1 MTDAGNPAV
10 YKETLLFLTTAGLV
24 VPIFHRLHVSP
35 VLGFLAAGIA
45 LGPFGLG
52 HLSATYPFLD
62 AITITHLDTIAP
74 IAEFGVVFL
83 LFMIGLELSWERL
96 SRLRRLVF
104 GLGSLEV
111 LLAGFSIGLVAHR
124 LHVHATPALIL
135 GLALALSSTAIVIPV
150 LAERKRL
157 GSSAGRASFA
167 VLLFQDLAV
176 APLLVMISLLSGSHE
191 ADVAR
196 SLLLALVPAAVVL
209 FLLVVA
215 GRMLLRPLFRLVAHA
230 RSTEL
235 FMATSLLVVIGTALI
250 AASSG
255 LSMGLGAFIAGLLL
269 AETEFR
275 REIEVLIEPFK
286 GLLLGL
292 FFVSVGAS
300 LDLGIVVHAP
310 VLIVGLVLGLVALKA
325 CLVFGLGLAFRL
337 PRPVALE
344 VALLLAPG
352 GEFAFV
358 MIGAA
363 SAADLLP
370 PSVAQPALVVVTL
383 SMLLVPGLAR
393 LGEKLG
399 RVPPAE
405 AAAAAAAAE
414 PPPEDGEARVIIAG
428 FGRVGQLVG
437 AMLTQHDVSY
447 LAIDADPKI
456 AASERANGRSAYFGN
471 ATRADFLR
479 RCGIAQARAL
489 VVTMD
494 NPKAVEDVV
503 RVGRAERPDLIIV
516 ARARDT
522 KHAVKL
528 YELGVSDAVPETVE
542 ASLQMAEAV
551 LVDVGVPM
559 GFVIAS
565 IHEKR
570 DAFRSLFAEAS
581 GSAAPTRRRTF
592 AARRRLRQPAAK
604 VDE

>member
-1 MTDAGNPAV
+1 MTAAANPAV

-24 VPIFHRLHVSP
+24 VPLFHRLHVSP

-52 HLSATYPFLD
+52 QLTATYPFLD
-62 AITITHLDTIAP
+62 AVTISHPDTIAP

-111 LLAGFSIGLVAHR
+111 LLATLLIAALAHR
-124 LHVHATPALIL
+124 LHVHAAPALIV
-135 GLALALSSTAIVIPV
+135 GSALALSSTAIVIPV

-157 GSSAGRASFA
+157 GSAAGRASFA

-191 ADVAR
+191 AGVAR
-196 SLLLALVPAAVVL
+196 SLLLALAPAAVAL

-215 GRMLLRPLFRLVAHA
+215 GRVFLRPLFRLVAHA

-235 FMATSLLVVIGTALI
+235 FMATSLLVVIGTAII

-300 LDLGIVVHAP
+300 LDLGIVAHAP
-310 VLIVGLVLGLVALKA
+310 VLIVSLVLGLVALKA
-325 CLVFGLGLAFRL
+325 GLVFVLGRAFRL

-363 SAADLLP
+363 SAAGLLP
-370 PSVAQPALVVVTL
+370 PWVAEPALVVVTL
-383 SMLLVPGLAR
+383 SMLLIPGLAR

-399 RVPPAE
+399 RVARAE
-405 AAAAAAAAE
+405 AAAAIAE
-414 PPPEDGEARVIIAG
+414 PPPPEDGTARVIIAG

-437 AMLTQHDVSY
+437 EMLAQHEVSY
-447 LAIDADPKI
+447 LAIDTDPKV
-456 AASERANGRSAYFGN
+456 AASEREKGRSAYFGN
-471 ATRADFLR
+471 AGRPEFLR

-494 NPKAVEDVV
+494 NPKAVEEVV

-522 KHAVKL
+522 RDAVKL
-528 YELGVSDAVPETVE
+528 YDLGVSDAVPETVE

-551 LVDVGVPM
+551 LVNVGVPM
-559 GFVIAS
+559 GYVIAS

-570 DAFRSLFAEAS
+570 DTFRALFAEAA
-581 GSAAPTRRRTF
+581 GSERPTRMRAFAGRRKL
-592 AARRRLRQPAAK
+592 RLPAAK

>member
-1 MTDAGNPAV
+1 MTAAPDPAI

-24 VPIFHRLHVSP
+24 VPLFHRIHVSP
-35 VLGFLAAGIA
+35 VLGFLAAGVA

-52 HLSATYPFLD
+52 QFAQAYPFLD
-62 AITITHLDTIAP
+62 AITISHLEAIAP
-74 IAEFGVVFL
+74 VAEFGVVFL

-96 SRLRRLVF
+96 ARLRRLVF

-111 LLAGFSIGLVAHR
+111 LTAIVTIGIVVHA
-124 LHVHATPALIL
+124 LHVRTAQALIV
-135 GLALALSSTAIVIPV
+135 GSALALSSTAIVIPV

-157 GSSAGRASFA
+157 GSAAGRASFA

-176 APLLVMISLLSGSHE
+176 APLLVMISLLPGSHHTN
-191 ADVAR
+191 VVG
-196 SLLLALVPAAVVL
+196 SLLLTLAPAAVAL

-215 GRMLLRPLFRLVAHA
+215 GRVILRPLFRLVAHA

-235 FMATSLLVVIGTALI
+235 FMATSLLVVIGSALI
-250 AASSG
+250 SASSG
-255 LSMGLGAFIAGLLL
+255 LSMGLGAFVAGLLL

-300 LDLGIVVHAP
+300 LDLGIVLHTP
-310 VLIVGLVLGLVALKA
+310 VFIVSLVLGFVALKA
-325 CLVFGLGLAFRL
+325 VLIFLLGLALRL
-337 PRPVALE
+337 PRPVAIE
-344 VALLLAPG
+344 VALLLASG

-358 MIGAA
+358 IIGAA
-363 SAADLLP
+363 TAADLLP
-370 PSVAQPALVVVTL
+370 SWVAEPALVVVTL
-383 SMLLVPGLAR
+383 SMLLIPGLAR
-393 LGEKLG
+393 LGEKFG
-399 RVPPAE
+399 RMPHAE
-405 AAAAAAAAE
+405 AAAEAYE
-414 PPPEDGEARVIIAG
+414 PPPEDGAARVIIAG

-437 AMLTQHDVSY
+437 DMLAEHQVSY
-447 LAIDADPKI
+447 LAIDADPKV
-456 AASERANGRSAYFGN
+456 AASERERGKSAYFGN
-471 ATRADFLR
+471 AARAEFLR
-479 RCGIAQARAL
+479 RSGIATARAL

-503 RVGRAERPDLIIV
+503 RVGRSERPDLIIV
-516 ARARDT
+516 ARARDA

-528 YELGVSDAVPETVE
+528 YDLGVTDAVPETVE

-559 GFVIAS
+559 GYVIGS

-570 DAFRSLFAEAS
+570 DAFRRMFAVAS
-581 GSAAPTRRRTF
+581 GSERPLRTRTGAVR
-592 AARRRLRQPAAK
+592 RRRLSPAAK
-604 VDE
+604 VEE